1 MAEQTL
7 VLGMADLM
15 VMPAPIK
22 LVTLGLGSCVGL
34 VVFDTY
40 AKVAGMAHIMLP
52 DSRGLRGSEK
62 VGKFADTAVPALIE
76 EMLKKGATRSHIK
89 AKLAG
94 GAQMFS
100 LPGASAE
107 FLTVGSKNV
116 SETKAKLLKMGI
128 ALLASDTGGNKGR
141 TIEFS
146 TSNWMLKVKTLGKGT
161 MEI

>member
-1 MAEQTL
+1 
-7 VLGMADLM
+7 
-15 VMPAPIK
+15 
-22 LVTLGLGSCVGL
+22 
-34 VVFDTY
+34 
-40 AKVAGMAHIMLP
+40 
-52 DSRGLRGSEK
+52 
-62 VGKFADTAVPALIE
+62 
-76 EMLKKGATRSHIK
+76 
-89 AKLAG
+89 
-94 GAQMFS
+94 MFS
-100 LPGASAE
+100 LPGASAD